1 MSSANLP
8 FVDYQYPAE
17 ENPNGLIVLVGEAP
31 GAEEV
36 KQGKPFV
43 GRSGQLLDKNLKAA
57 GLERNKVLVANVFRV
72 RPPDNKVAHFFI
84 SKRKA
89 EEEGEGIVAALGK
102 FGGKF
107 ARAVF
112 APEVEHLEKT
122 LKKLKPKVIV
132 TLGSTPLWAL
142 TGKEGILSLRGQKQE
157 CRFLP
162 DVPVIPTY
170 HPSYILRGN
179 WVQEPLF
186 KNDLETAKQLA
197 EKS

>member
-1 MSSANLP
+1 MTDPLP
-8 FVDYQYPAE
+8 FVDYQYPAG
-17 ENPNGLIVLVGEAP
+17 ENPRGLIVLVGEAP

-57 GLERNKVLVANVFRV
+57 GLDRNEVLVANVFRM
-72 RPPDNKVAHFFI
+72 RPPDNKVGHFFI

-89 EEEGEGIVAALGK
+89 DEAGEGVVAALGK

-107 ARAVF
+107 CRAIF
-112 APEVEHLEKT
+112 GDEVSHLEKT

-142 TGKEGILSLRGQKQE
+142 TGKEGILSLRGQQQA
-157 CRFLP
+157 CRFMP
-162 DVPVIPTY
+162 EVPVIPTF

-179 WVQEPLF
+179 WGQEPLF
-186 KNDLETAKQLA
+186 KQDLEVAKKML
-197 EKS
+197 EN

>member
-1 MSSANLP
+1 MSSVNLP

-17 ENPNGLIVLVGEAP
+17 KNANGLIVLVGEAP
-31 GAEEV
+31 GAEE
-36 KQGKPFV
+36 GKPFV

-57 GLERNKVLVANVFRV
+57 GLERNEVLVANVFRV

-112 APEVEHLEKT
+112 GPEVEHLEKT

-162 DVPVIPTY
+162 GVPVIPTF